1 MDDDLNDLTEGFYL
15 GDVETAKLTAL
26 CKICQELR
34 NLQALIKEKAKNQ

>member
-1 MDDDLNDLTEGFYL
+1 MDDDLNELAKGFYL

-34 NLQALIKEKAKNQ
+34 NLQALIKEQVKMQ